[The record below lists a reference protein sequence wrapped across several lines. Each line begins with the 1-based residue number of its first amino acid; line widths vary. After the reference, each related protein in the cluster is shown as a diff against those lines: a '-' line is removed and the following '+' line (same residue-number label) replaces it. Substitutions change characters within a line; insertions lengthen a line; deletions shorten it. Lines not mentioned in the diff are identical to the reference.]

1 MDSRVVLGST
11 GPPITPQVDVEQKI
25 GRRGVGVA
33 LRLKDKKRYMTTIK
47 VNILIRLDCLCS
59 LSIIPSHIYRGG
71 LDPFLGKVQQDLT
84 RNLEDNSRNQDSDL
98 N

>member
-33 LRLKDKKRYMTTIK
+33 LRLKDKKK
-47 VNILIRLDCLCS
+47 VHDYNKGKYID
-59 LSIIPSHIYRGG
+59 SIG
-71 LDPFLGKVQQDLT
+71 LFVFSIDHTQPYL
-84 RNLEDNSRNQDSDL
+84 
-98 N
+98 